1 MDCKTMMSP
10 IKTSLFADEPA
21 GKAIDFMVEKHMG
34 LVPVIERDGTFAGLI
49 SGDGLMHSM
58 LPKSVSAMSSVK
70 RGLKHAS
77 YLDESAEEMNERLEV
92 VRRKTIGELVDR
104 HVKTVKPDTP
114 LIDALLLI
122 TGRQFVVPVVD
133 EENKLLGAISFFS
146 MLYGLNEEYDR
157 EVVQKAKEK
166 EREARKDKKAS
177 GQKEKD
183 E

>member
-1 MDCKTMMSP
+1 
-10 IKTSLFADEPA
+10 
-21 GKAIDFMVEKHMG
+21 
-34 LVPVIERDGTFAGLI
+34 
-49 SGDGLMHSM
+49 
-58 LPKSVSAMSSVK
+58 
-70 RGLKHAS
+70 
-77 YLDESAEEMNERLEV
+77 
-92 VRRKTIGELVDR
+92 
-104 HVKTVKPDTP
+104 
-114 LIDALLLI
+114 
-122 TGRQFVVPVVD
+122 VVPVVD